1 MVCEK
6 NETDLDIHIPAVLLP
21 KAAGG
26 GLHKLL
32 MSGNA
37 GNLLM
42 HCGDKHSNVHF
53 FSLSFCLMWPRVLV
67 ICLT

>member
-42 HCGDKHSNVHF
+42 HCGE
-53 FSLSFCLMWPRVLV
+53 V
-67 ICLT
+67 ISISMFTFLAFLFA